1 MSVNLSAA
9 VSRLWRAAVAS
20 ELRRDVLETYIVR
33 ILVVVL
39 TFATTVVITRTLG
52 PTGRGFYAVA
62 ATLGAIGVQ
71 FSNLGLHASNIYYV
85 SQDRALLPT
94 LIGNTL
100 AVVFVACMLVAVG
113 AIGFVLWPAM
123 SPLRGSLLFLALAFV
138 PVSLGYMLTQ
148 GLLLGVNKVRV
159 YNRIEVGGKL
169 LALGLICVL
178 ALGHQGTVEVLFGI
192 TLLSVLVS
200 FLWALLRLRSVSAE
214 PVALSMK
221 LFRQCLPVG
230 VNAYMIAFFG
240 FLVMRIDL
248 LMVKYMLGAT
258 EAGYYSISQ
267 VLSENTMLLPVVIGL
282 LLFPKLSAIRD
293 KEAKLHLANKAA
305 LVTAALMLPAVV
317 VAAFAAAPVISIAFG
332 RNFLAAVA
340 PFVWLLPGIYFLGIE
355 VVLVQ
360 LLNSEGFP
368 KIIVIAWL
376 ADTIVNVG
384 LNLWAI
390 PLYGITGASVV
401 SSICYFLIFVVIF
414 AVIRKR
420 FRVPR
425 PAPACASDFQPLQFE
440 ANHPTGPDCD

>member
-1 MSVNLSAA
+1 MNVNLSAV
-9 VSRLWRAAVAS
+9 VSRLWREALGS

-33 ILVVVL
+33 ILVVML
-39 TFATTVVITRTLG
+39 TFAATVVITRTLG

-85 SQDRALLPT
+85 SQDRTLLPA

-100 AVVFVACMLVAVG
+100 AVVLVACMLVALG
-113 AIGFVLWPAM
+113 AIGFALWPAM

-138 PVSLGYMLTQ
+138 PIGLGYMLTQ
-148 GLLLGVNKVRV
+148 GLLLGVNKVRA
-159 YNRIEVGGKL
+159 YNQIEVGGKL
-169 LALGLICVL
+169 LALGLICIL
-178 ALGHQGTVEVLFGI
+178 ALGHKATVEVLFGI
-192 TLLSVLVS
+192 TLFSLLVS
-200 FLWALLRLRSVSAE
+200 FLWALLSLRSVSSE
-214 PVALSMK
+214 PVVLSIK

-258 EAGYYSISQ
+258 QAGYYSISQ

-282 LLFPKLSAIRD
+282 LLFPKLSAIKD
-293 KEAKLHLANKAA
+293 KQVKLHLATKAA
-305 LVTAALMLPAVV
+305 LVTAALLLPAIV

-332 RNFLAAVA
+332 RNFLAAVS

-376 ADTIVNVG
+376 ADTILNVG

-390 PLYGITGASVV
+390 PLYGITGASIV
-401 SSICYFLIFVVIF
+401 SSICYFLIFVIIF

-420 FRVPR
+420 FRVP
-425 PAPACASDFQPLQFE
+425 APALACGADFRPLQFE
-440 ANHPTGPDCD
+440 ANHPTAPDCD

>member
-1 MSVNLSAA
+1 MNVNLSAV
-9 VSRLWRAAVAS
+9 VSRFWRQAVGS
-20 ELRRDVLETYIVR
+20 ELRRDVLQTYIVR
-33 ILVVVL
+33 ILVVAL
-39 TFATTVVITRTLG
+39 TFATTVVIARTLG
-52 PTGRGFYAVA
+52 PSGRGFYAVA

-85 SQDRALLPT
+85 SQDRALLPA

-100 AVVFVACMLVAVG
+100 AVVFVASMLVALG
-113 AIGFVLWPAM
+113 AIAFALWPAM
-123 SPLRGSLLFLALAFV
+123 SPLRSSLLFLALAFV

-159 YNRIEVGGKL
+159 YNQIEVGGKL
-169 LALGLICVL
+169 LALGLICTL

-200 FLWALLRLRSVSAE
+200 FLWAFLSLRSVSTE
-214 PVALSMK
+214 PVRLSMK

-282 LLFPKLSAIRD
+282 LLFPKLSAIKD
-293 KEAKLHLANKAA
+293 KEAKWHLASKAA

-317 VAAFAAAPVISIAFG
+317 VAAFAAGPVISIAFG
-332 RNFLAAVA
+332 PNFLAAVS

-401 SSICYFLIFVVIF
+401 SSICYFLIFVIIV
-414 AVIRKR
+414 AVVRKR
-420 FRVPR
+420 FRAPR
-425 PAPACASDFQPLQFE
+425 PALAGTSEFQPLQFE
-440 ANHPTGPDCD
+440 ANHPTGPDGD

>member
-1 MSVNLSAA
+1 MIANLSAF
-9 VSRLWRAAVAS
+9 VTRLWRQAVGS
-20 ELRRDVLETYIVR
+20 KLRRDVLETYIVR

-39 TFATTVVITRTLG
+39 TFAATVVITRTLG
-52 PTGRGFYAVA
+52 PAGRGFYAVA

-71 FSNLGLHASNIYYV
+71 FSNLGMHASNIYYV
-85 SQDRALLPT
+85 SQDRALLPG

-100 AVVFVACMLVAVG
+100 AVVLVASMLVALC
-113 AIGFVLWPAM
+113 AIGFALWPAM
-123 SPLRGSLLFLALAFV
+123 SPVHGSLLFLALAFV
-138 PVSLGYMLTQ
+138 PIGLGYMLTQ
-148 GLLLGVNKVRV
+148 GLLLGVSKVRV
-159 YNRIEVGGKL
+159 YNQIEVGGKV
-169 LALGLICVL
+169 LALGLICIL
-178 ALGHQGTVEVLFGI
+178 ALGDKGTVEVLFGI
-192 TLLSVLVS
+192 TLLSVFLS
-200 FLWALLRLRSVSAE
+200 FLWALLSLRADSAE
-214 PVALSMK
+214 PVRLSMK

-248 LMVKYMLGAT
+248 LMVKYLLGAT

-282 LLFPKLSAIRD
+282 LLFPKLSAIKD

-305 LVTAALMLPAVV
+305 LVTAGLMLPAVV

-332 RNFLAAVA
+332 RNFLAAVSS
-340 PFVWLLPGIYFLGIE
+340 FVCLLPGIYFLGLE

-376 ADTIVNVG
+376 ADTILNVG

-401 SSICYFLIFVVIF
+401 SSICYFLIFVIIL

-425 PAPACASDFQPLQFE
+425 PGLACGADFQPLQLE
-440 ANHPTGPDCD
+440 ANHQTGRDGD

>member
-1 MSVNLSAA
+1 MIANLSAF
-9 VSRLWRAAVAS
+9 VTRLWRAAAGS

-62 ATLGAIGVQ
+62 VTLGAIGVQ

-100 AVVFVACMLVAVG
+100 AVVFVACMLVALG
-113 AIGFVLWPAM
+113 AIGFALWPAM

-138 PVSLGYMLTQ
+138 PISLGYMLTQ
-148 GLLLGVNKVRV
+148 GLLLGVNKVRL
-159 YNRIEVGGKL
+159 YNQIEVGGKV
-169 LALGLICVL
+169 LALALICIL
-178 ALGHQGTVEVLFGI
+178 ALGHKGTVEVLFGI

-200 FLWALLRLRSVSAE
+200 FLWALLSLRSVSAE
-214 PVALSMK
+214 PVVLSMK

-282 LLFPKLSAIRD
+282 LLFPKLSAIKD

-355 VVLVQ
+355 VVMVQ

-401 SSICYFLIFVVIF
+401 SSICYFLIFVIIF
-414 AVIRKR
+414 AVTRKR

-425 PAPACASDFQPLQFE
+425 TALACASDFQPLQFE
-440 ANHPTGPDCD
+440 ANRPTGPDCD

>member
-1 MSVNLSAA
+1 M
-9 VSRLWRAAVAS
+9 
-20 ELRRDVLETYIVR
+20 IV
-33 ILVVVL
+33 
-39 TFATTVVITRTLG
+39 
-52 PTGRGFYAVA
+52 
-62 ATLGAIGVQ
+62 
-71 FSNLGLHASNIYYV
+71 
-85 SQDRALLPT
+85 
-94 LIGNTL
+94 
-100 AVVFVACMLVAVG
+100 
-113 AIGFVLWPAM
+113 
-123 SPLRGSLLFLALAFV
+123 
-138 PVSLGYMLTQ
+138 
-148 GLLLGVNKVRV
+148 
-159 YNRIEVGGKL
+159 
-169 LALGLICVL
+169 
-178 ALGHQGTVEVLFGI
+178 
-192 TLLSVLVS
+192 
-200 FLWALLRLRSVSAE
+200 
-214 PVALSMK
+214 
-221 LFRQCLPVG
+221 
-230 VNAYMIAFFG
+230 FFG

-282 LLFPKLSAIRD
+282 LLFPKLSAIKD

-317 VAAFAAAPVISIAFG
+317 VAAFAATPVISLAFG

-401 SSICYFLIFVVIF
+401 SSICYFLIFVIIF

-425 PAPACASDFQPLQFE
+425 PGLACASDFQPLQFE
-440 ANHPTGPDCD
+440 ANHPTGPHCD